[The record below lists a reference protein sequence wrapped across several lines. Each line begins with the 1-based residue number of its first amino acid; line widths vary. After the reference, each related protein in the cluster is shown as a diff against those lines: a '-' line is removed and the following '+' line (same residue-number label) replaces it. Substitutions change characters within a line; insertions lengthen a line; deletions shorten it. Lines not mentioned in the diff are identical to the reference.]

1 MKKTKDEEINKILAR
16 AEEYREKYNKKLEME
31 NNVKFDIDANIGD
44 IFREFFGNFNELDY
58 ENENNVFVNYKL
70 TKDELVNGCEKT
82 IKFRVKE
89 KDNKNIVKK
98 MKIKIPENVSEGQK
112 IIVHGCGNYINE
124 TNQYSNLVIN
134 ILKKGKRWI

>member
-44 IFREFFGNFNELDY
+44 IFREFFGNFKELDY
-58 ENENNVFVNYKL
+58 DDENNVFVNYKL

-82 IKFRVKE
+82 IKFKVKE

-98 MKIKIPENVSEGQK
+98 MKIKIPQNVSDGQK
-112 IIVHGCGNYINE
+112 IIVRGCGNFINE
-124 TNQYSNLVIN
+124 KKQYSDLVIN
-134 ILKKGKRWI
+134 IFKKGRRWI